1 MQRLF
6 LASLACLTSI
16 LSAQGTLDQSSV
28 LNAQRTAMLGDFN
41 KAQVQLRQ
49 AKAESE
55 RQAAYDVIADV
66 AARAG
71 ALRTQIVKA
80 NEDVIQALNFRRA
93 GKQDRSATIKAVT
106 EKLTAGNR
114 ALLALPLPSGPQFT
128 AAEVNQVQRVLDVS
142 KTTLDSHRHACQNL
156 PR

>member
-1 MQRLF
+1 MHRLLVATIAC
-6 LASLACLTSI
+6 LASA
-16 LSAQGTLDQSSV
+16 LSAQGSLDQSSA
-28 LNAQRTAMLGDFN
+28 LNAQRTAMMGDFN

-55 RQAAYDVIADV
+55 RQAAYALIADV
-66 AARAG
+66 AARADV
-71 ALRTQIVKA
+71 LRTQIVKA
-80 NEDVIQALNFRRA
+80 NEDVIRALNVLRD

-106 EKLTAGNR
+106 GKLTAGNQ

-128 AAEVNQVQRVLDVS
+128 APEVNQVQRVLDVA